1 MVNIILIKTVTVH
14 KGKTIEQWIDFNAY
28 KKKPART
35 HKPLLPDSM
44 KAIVSQPMSYTPP
57 KNRKGFT
64 GGADT
69 PPVTPVTPVPI
80 KSVTKEELEKAKKRQ
95 KESDAV
101 LSGLIE
107 AHKQQRQQK
116 LNYSNLRKRHKT
128 QLKKHYFIVPD
139 EHTTHMSEYTRQL
152 FRQMF
157 DHSVYTI
164 SATNQM
170 FKIKSFSVD
179 GSTMFIP
186 KEIQT
191 PQLLLS
197 KKSGKHEKALKK
209 IADKVRLLIP
219 INIVNSM
226 QSTDRIFVFTINIH
240 LDDTSAPLIEKMKG
254 HCGYHVRKF
263 WDAVNDL
270 KPGKFVDDSS
280 PSVSPAVSPSAPPSV
295 SPSAPPAVSPSA
307 PPAVSPSAP
316 PAVRRTRR
324 RRTGGRSDRKRHK
337 STMRKNRKRKGRK

>member
-44 KAIVSQPMSYTPP
+44 KAIVSEPMSYTPP

-64 GGADT
+64 GGAD
-69 PPVTPVTPVPI
+69 TPVTPVPI

-116 LNYSNLRKRHKT
+116 LNYSNLQKRHKT

-139 EHTTHMSEYTRQL
+139 EHTKHMREYTRQL

-157 DHSVYTI
+157 DHSEYSI

-280 PSVSPAVSPSAPPSV
+280 PSVSPA
-295 SPSAPPAVSPSA
+295 
-307 PPAVSPSAP
+307 AP

-324 RRTGGRSDRKRHK
+324 RKTGGRSDRKRHK